1 MADLQKLFVLVS
13 TAETA
18 AFKAKYVTGENRNT
32 AYDGK
37 ICFLEGTSEIF
48 TKGHTYGMSTDQAAK
63 LSAIIG
69 AVGLTENGTLPAWGA
84 SADSIKDAASII
96 AAVVALDA
104 KAKSLQTELTGEKN
118 KVKASKTLNESY
130 EFTGKLK
137 YVAAAGGVAAHI
149 ALVDETGTT
158 ELSKVEVSDI
168 IGNGVLESSAYDKTT
183 GILKLTFAKADGTK
197 EVVDVNLIDMLD
209 INDVSV
215 KAGSENYIN
224 IDLSGG
230 ENSQAVFS
238 IKVSKMAD
246 AALTGLADAK
256 DVKDYIDSKV
266 ANKNVTAEGDTYV
279 SATAADNKVTVAA
292 QIGNMTF
299 TPASGSDA
307 AKLEGVANKL
317 VDSAQAA
324 GAIKSYADAVVA
336 KEAADRAA
344 AITTAIEALD
354 VPAVE
359 KGNNVKVKISETD
372 GKVAL
377 DSVVE
382 SYATVSRTVTTSTA
396 NAPKTDAAIS
406 ISSADEGK
414 LIKASDLKAVAGYA
428 ADKVAEETH
437 RVDAKIAALAGDKSG
452 SAAGVSTHVT
462 TAAGQVSG
470 VVVAVADN
478 AVAAGGAKDART
490 LTVANE
496 ANVIKGQAIAEIKKY
511 VDNVVA
517 DNTAD
522 LAVSAAGDDYITAA
536 VDGQNNKKINVS
548 ADVTTLT
555 VTTSAGADSTLAGTA
570 KSLVDA
576 ADVATKV
583 SSFVNARIG
592 EEIAKLD
599 VEEKTIGDKN
609 VVIKY
614 SEADGLVAASAEI
627 KYATVT
633 YNKTGDAAATLTVA
647 NGTQLAKGDDIASL
661 KSYVDSHVSEAVAGL
676 DSTITEKDAKQFVTV
691 TTAIADGEL
700 SETGSSVAVVYATHA
715 AGQYG
720 DGVATGAFVNEVLGD
735 LWETYTT
742 KA

>member
-13 TAETA
+13 AANTA
-18 AFKAKYVTGENRNT
+18 AFKSTYVAGGESRDK
-32 AYDGK
+32 AYDNK
-37 ICFLEGTSEIF
+37 IVFLEGTGEIF
-48 TKGHTYGMSTDQAAK
+48 TKGKLYGMSNDQAAQ
-63 LSAIIG
+63 LSKTIASIG
-69 AVGLTENGTLPAWGA
+69 LNADGTLPGWGA
-84 SADSIKDAASII
+84 DADSIKNAATII
-96 AAVVALDA
+96 AAVIALDA
-104 KAKSLQTELTGEKN
+104 KAKALQAELDAEQK
-118 KVKASKTLNESY
+118 KVADSKTLDTDY
-130 EFTGKLK
+130 EFTGEIK
-137 YVAAAGGVAAHI
+137 YVAASGNVAAHI
-149 ALVDETGTT
+149 ALCDEAGT

-168 IGNGVLESSAYDKTT
+168 IGNGVLKSSSYDKAT
-183 GILKLTFAKADGTK
+183 GNLTLTFAQASG
-197 EVVDVNLIDMLD
+197 VDKTETINLAEMLD
-209 INDVSV
+209 INDVKV
-215 KAGSENYIN
+215 ADGSANYISV
-224 IDLSGG
+224 DLTGA
-230 ENSQAVFS
+230 ENSQAIFS

-246 AALTGLADAK
+246 AALTGLADAA
-256 DVKDYIDSKV
+256 DVKAYVDKQVSD
-266 ANKNVTAEGDTYV
+266 KNVSAEGDSYV
-279 SATAADNKVTVAA
+279 TATAANNKVTVAA
-292 QIGNMTF
+292 QIGDMTF
-299 TPASGSDA
+299 TAASGSDA

-336 KEAADRAA
+336 KEAADRAT

-354 VPAVE
+354 VPAQT
-359 KGNNVKVKISETD
+359 KGTNVHVTVSEAD

-377 DSVVE
+377 NSVVE
-382 SYATVSRTVTTSTA
+382 DYATVSRTVTTSTA

-437 RVDAKIAALAGDKSG
+437 RIDAIIAALGGDESG
-452 SAAGVSTHVT
+452 EAAGVSTQVT

-478 AVAAGGAKDART
+478 KVTSAGAKDART

-496 ANVIKGQAIAEIKKY
+496 ANVIKGQAIAAIKDY

-522 LAVSAAGDDYITAA
+522 LAVKAQGDDYITASVPA
-536 VDGQNNKKINVS
+536 DDNKKINIT

-576 ADVATKV
+576 SDVATKV

-599 VEEKTIGDKN
+599 VAEKTIGDNN

-633 YNKTGDAAATLTVA
+633 YGKVGEAAATLNVA
-647 NGTQLAKGDDIASL
+647 NGDQLAKGNDIASL
-661 KSYVDSHVSEAVAGL
+661 KQYVDSHVAEAVAAL
-676 DSTITEKDAKQFVTV
+676 DS
-691 TTAIADGEL
+691 
-700 SETGSSVAVVYATHA
+700 SVV
-715 AGQYG
+715 
-720 DGVATGAFVNEVLGD
+720 E
-735 LWETYTT
+735 
-742 KA
+742 